1 MNKYEVVGQQI
12 VDFLND
18 PIQKTTRLLSPVG
31 TRFIVCGTSGSGKTL
46 AIEFANNL
54 LPTDEQIGESQNLA
68 LVRCPDRA
76 MEIFADEELAF
87 ENSFHIGFNVLSA
100 AMAKSLA
107 ARGLKVFWLNDGI
120 PCWSSDYAYQTSGS
134 SSA

>member
-1 MNKYEVVGQQI
+1 
-12 VDFLND
+12 
-18 PIQKTTRLLSPVG
+18 
-31 TRFIVCGTSGSGKTL
+31 
-46 AIEFANNL
+46 
-54 LPTDEQIGESQNLA
+54 
-68 LVRCPDRA
+68 

-120 PCWSSDYAYQTSGS
+120 PCWSSDYAISGV
-134 SSA
+134 

>member
-54 LPTDEQIGESQNLA
+54 LPTDEQIGESQDLA

-76 MEIFADEELAF
+76 MEIFADEELAY
-87 ENSFHIGFNVLSA
+87 ENSGYMHSEVG
-100 AMAKSLA
+100 KS
-107 ARGLKVFWLNDGI
+107 
-120 PCWSSDYAYQTSGS
+120 
-134 SSA
+134 

>member
-54 LPTDEQIGESQNLA
+54 LPTDEQIGESQDLA

-76 MEIFADEELAF
+76 MEIFADEELAY

-107 ARGLKVFWLNDGI
+107 AKGLMVFWLDEGISCWTNDHEI
-120 PCWSSDYAYQTSGS
+120 SGV
-134 SSA
+134 

>member
-1 MNKYEVVGQQI
+1 MIGQQI

-18 PIQKTTRLLSPVG
+18 PVQKATRLLSTVG

-46 AIEFANNL
+46 AIEYANNL
-54 LPTDEQIGESQNLA
+54 LPAGEQIAESQD
-68 LVRCPDRA
+68 LVRERCPDRA
-76 MEIFADEELAF
+76 MEIFTDEELAY
-87 ENSFHIGFNVLSA
+87 EDSFHIGFNVLSA

>member
-54 LPTDEQIGESQNLA
+54 LPTDEQIGESQDLA

-76 MEIFADEELAF
+76 MEIVADEELAY

-107 ARGLKVFWLNDGI
+107 ARGLKVFWLNDGVR
-120 PCWSSDYAYQTSGS
+120 Y
-134 SSA
+134 